1 MHALCSLQPSEP
13 TALAAVSTAQGDKLA
28 SSTAVATLQQGSSE
42 QQQQQQQ
49 QSTSRSSRRTQG
61 SSASSRSSSKR
72 GAAAAGGSS
81 NNGNDDDDSGDE
93 RRRLKPAAAVDAA
106 DAAAAAPE
114 QAQEAKEGKEEQS
127 AGVGTGDVGGAQPV
141 DPDVINSEVYQGARI
156 ANMTVAMLKAALKK
170 CGQVSCYY
178 LPVHSNRSSVLVIIV
193 ISAVTV
199 RVVVVPE

>member
-61 SSASSRSSSKR
+61 SSSGRRGGAPSSST
-72 GAAAAGGSS
+72 AGSS
-81 NNGNDDDDSGDE
+81 SSNGNDNDDSGDE

-114 QAQEAKEGKEEQS
+114 QAQEAKEEEEEQS
-127 AGVGTGDVGGAQPV
+127 AGVGTGDVGGEQPA
-141 DPDVINSEVYQGARI
+141 DPEVINPEVYQGARI
-156 ANMTVAMLKAALKK
+156 ADMTVAKLKAALKT
-170 CGQVSCYY
+170 CRLVSRYC
-178 LPVHSNRSSVLVIIV
+178 LLVHVHHRSS
-193 ISAVTV
+193 SSSCHSGSKSS
-199 RVVVVPE
+199 